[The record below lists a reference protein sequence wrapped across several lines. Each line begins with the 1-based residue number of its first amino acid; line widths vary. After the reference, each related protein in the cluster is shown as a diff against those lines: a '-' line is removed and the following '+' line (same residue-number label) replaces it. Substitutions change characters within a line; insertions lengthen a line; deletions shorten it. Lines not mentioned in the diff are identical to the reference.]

1 MTIFGFN
8 TDVKRGDVVY
18 HVQSEARQSDLLLQ
32 TLVYVKGQCVG
43 KHTVSYAQKVAQP
56 DFSNEAM
63 HELLK
68 VQHKTVIDAIQQDK
82 MQSVVGS
89 GTEVQD
95 VGGAGLSL
103 KWTPAVAEQ
112 GAASLILS
120 FHVLDSG
127 QAASGAEVVVRSIVP
142 SSSSELARA
151 FSDASGSVAL
161 SIPLTEDVMRDAAVI
176 AQATCGG
183 KSVTRKVRFRK

>member
-8 TDVKRGDVVY
+8 TDVKHGDVVY
-18 HVQSEARQSDLLLQ
+18 HVQSEARQNDLLLQ

-43 KHTVSYAQKVAQP
+43 KYTVSYALKLAHS

-68 VQHKTVIDAIQQDK
+68 AQHKTIIDAIQQNQ
-82 MQSVVGS
+82 MQSVLGS
-89 GTEVQD
+89 GADVQD

-103 KWTPAVAEQ
+103 KWIPTMPELGGSTSTLQ
-112 GAASLILS
+112 

-127 QAASGAEVVVRSIVP
+127 QAAFGAEVVVRSILLDTP
-142 SSSSELARA
+142 ELARGS
-151 FSDASGSVAL
+151 SDASGTVSL
-161 SIPLTEDVMRDAAVI
+161 LIPVNEDVAHAAAVMV
-176 AQATCGG
+176 QVTHGE

>member
-8 TDVKRGDVVY
+8 TDVKHGDVVY
-18 HVQSEARQSDLLLQ
+18 HVQSEARQNDLLLQ

-43 KHTVSYAQKVAQP
+43 KYTVSYAQKLANP

-68 VQHKTVIDAIQQDK
+68 MQHKTIIDAIQRDQ

-89 GTEVQD
+89 GTDVQD
-95 VGGAGLSL
+95 VGGAGLVL
-103 KWTPAVAEQ
+103 KWTPMSPEL
-112 GAASLILS
+112 GAATSTLHFL
-120 FHVLDSG
+120 VLDSG
-127 QAASGAEVVVRSIVP
+127 QTVSGAKVVVRSILLGTP
-142 SSSSELARA
+142 ELARGS
-151 FSDASGSVAL
+151 SDAAGAVSL
-161 SIPLTEDVMRDAAVI
+161 LIPVNEDVAHAAAVI
-176 AQATCGG
+176 VQATHGE